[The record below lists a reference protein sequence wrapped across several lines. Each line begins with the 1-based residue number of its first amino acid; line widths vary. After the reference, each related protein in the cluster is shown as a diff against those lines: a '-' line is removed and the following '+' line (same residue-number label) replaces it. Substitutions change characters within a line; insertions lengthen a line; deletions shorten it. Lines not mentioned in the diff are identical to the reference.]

1 MVIMT
6 AKVPKRRLLL
16 IVLLLIAAA
25 VVLALCLRGAGGET
39 EKPAKPQRTDA
50 KGGTNEARIAFLE
63 SYGWQVEPEPV
74 KTQQV
79 TVPAD
84 PSEVFL
90 RYNELQISQGYDLL
104 QYSGKELTRYVYR
117 ITNYPDESG
126 VYYATLLV
134 KDGQIVGADVAS
146 NAKTGVMHGLN
157 MPE

>member
-39 EKPAKPQRTDA
+39 EKPAKTGTQGA
-50 KGGTNEARIAFLE
+50 TNEARIAFLE

-79 TVPAD
+79 IVPAD
-84 PSEVFL
+84 PSEV
-90 RYNELQISQGYDLL
+90 LL

-134 KDGQIVGADVAS
+134 KDGQVVGADVAS
-146 NAKTGVMHGLN
+146 SAKTGVMHGLK

>member
-25 VVLALCLRGAGGET
+25 VVLALCLRGAGG
-39 EKPAKPQRTDA
+39 
-50 KGGTNEARIAFLE
+50 
-63 SYGWQVEPEPV
+63 EPV

-134 KDGQIVGADVAS
+134 KDGQVVGADVAS
-146 NAKTGVMHGLN
+146 SAKTGVMHGLK